1 MSTASCKLSSQLHA
15 TYGAILS
22 EELIVA
28 MGCTEPIALAY
39 AAAIMVEALG
49 EMPEDLLAAVS
60 GNIIKNVKSVV
71 VPMTGGLRGIEVA
84 LAAGLLS
91 GQPAMKL
98 EVLRVLGEDAKER
111 ITALMASCSIRVQE
125 LDTPHAF
132 DLALEGR
139 SRNHICRV
147 RITGFHTNVT
157 LVTLDGEDITQTY
170 AHNECD
176 TQGTSGDGRADR
188 SLLTV
193 ENIVTYAEECDLA
206 PLRPILQRQIDM
218 NTAIAEEGLRGEYG
232 AAIGKLLYRGGQAS
246 LKDRARAYATAG
258 SDARMSGCELPVC
271 ILSGSGNQGMTA
283 SLPVIVY
290 ARELGVD
297 EDTLMRALIVSDLI
311 TVHQKTGIGTLSAYC
326 GAISAGCGCG
336 AGICYLYG
344 GRFYEI
350 AHTVVNAV
358 AILSGTICDGAKPSC
373 AAKIAMAVEAGIM
386 GFEMIRAGR
395 QFMGGDG
402 IVQKGIENTIR
413 NVGRLARDGMSET
426 DRQIIRIMLGEGV
439 Q

>member
-1 MSTASCKLSSQLHA
+1 MSTYTLPKELHA
-15 TYGAILS
+15 AYAAILS
-22 EELIVA
+22 EELVPA

-39 AAAIMVEALG
+39 AAAILAEVLGQAPDAL
-49 EMPEDLLAAVS
+49 DAAVS

-91 GQPAMKL
+91 AQPKMKL
-98 EVLRVLGEDAKER
+98 EVLRVLGADAKAR
-111 ITALMASCSIRVQE
+111 IGEIMEACAIGVRE

-132 DLALEGR
+132 DLLLEGK
-139 SRNHICRV
+139 SGEHVCRV

-157 LVTLDGEDITQTY
+157 EVTLDGRDLTARY
-170 AHNECD
+170 AQSDCAAHTD
-176 TQGTSGDGRADR
+176 GDSRTDR

-206 PLRPILQRQIDM
+206 PLRPILLRQIEM

-232 AAIGKLLYRGGQAS
+232 AAIGKLLWQDGRAS
-246 LKDRARAYATAG
+246 VKDRARAYATAG

-297 EDTLMRALIVSDLI
+297 EDTLLRALIVADLI

-336 AGICYLYG
+336 AGICYLHG

-386 GFEMIRAGR
+386 GFEMNRAGR
-395 QFMGGDG
+395 EFVGGDG

-413 NVGRLARDGMSET
+413 NVGRLARDGMGET
-426 DRQIIRIMLGEGV
+426 DRQIIRIMLGEGNP
-439 Q
+439 

>member
-1 MSTASCKLSSQLHA
+1 MSTGSYTLTPALHA

-39 AAAIMVEALG
+39 AAAILAEALG
-49 EMPEDLLAAVS
+49 EMPTALSARVS

-84 LAAGLLS
+84 LCAGLLS

-111 ITALMASCSIRVQE
+111 ITALRNDCDICVRE

-132 DLALEGR
+132 DLYLEGK
-139 SRNHICRV
+139 SAAHTCRV

-157 LVTLDGEDITQTY
+157 EVTLDERDLTARY
-170 AHNECD
+170 AHRDCAAQ
-176 TQGTSGDGRADR
+176 TTDGGARADR

-206 PLRPILQRQIDM
+206 PLRPILQRQIEM

-232 AAIGKLLYRGGQAS
+232 ASIGKLLYRGGEAS

-297 EDTLMRALIVSDLI
+297 EDTLLRALIVADLI

-386 GFEMIRAGR
+386 GYEMIRAGR

-426 DRQIIRIMLGEGV
+426 DRQIIRIMLGEGTP
-439 Q
+439 

>member
-1 MSTASCKLSSQLHA
+1 
-15 TYGAILS
+15 
-22 EELIVA
+22 

-39 AAAIMVEALG
+39 GAAILREALG
-49 EMPEDLLAAVS
+49 AQPEVLDARVS

-84 LAAGLLS
+84 LCAGLLS
-91 GQPAMKL
+91 GQPSLRL
-98 EVLRVLGEDAKER
+98 EVLRTLGGDARDRIAALQSRCR
-111 ITALMASCSIRVQE
+111 ITLAE

-132 DLALEGR
+132 DFALDGQCGTHR
-139 SRNHICRV
+139 CHV
-147 RITGFHTNVT
+147 RITDFHTNV
-157 LVTLDGEDITQTY
+157 VSVVLDGEELAARY
-170 AHNECD
+170 ACNGCTDAAREE
-176 TQGTSGDGRADR
+176 RAADR
-188 SLLTV
+188 GLLTV

-206 PLRPILQRQIDM
+206 PLRPVLRRQIEM
-218 NTAIAEEGLRGEYG
+218 NTAIAREGLRGEYG
-232 AAIGKLLYRGGQAS
+232 AAIGKLLYRDGQAS

-297 EDTLMRALIVSDLI
+297 EDTLLRALIVSDLI

-386 GFEMIRAGR
+386 GFEMIRTGR
-395 QFMGGDG
+395 QFFGGDG

-426 DRQIIRIMLGEGV
+426 DRQIIRMMLGEEDV
-439 Q
+439 

>member
-1 MSTASCKLSSQLHA
+1 MGGMECLDVRLYEAYT
-15 TYGAILS
+15 AILK
-22 EELIVA
+22 EELIPA

-39 AAAIMVEALG
+39 GAAILRDVLG
-49 EMPEDLLAAVS
+49 ELPHTLTARVS

-84 LAAGLLS
+84 LCAGLLS
-91 GQPAMKL
+91 GRPSLQL
-98 EVLRVLGEDAKER
+98 EVLCALGEHARADIEQLLSR
-111 ITALMASCSIRVQE
+111 CTVRVEE
-125 LDTPHAF
+125 LPSPHAF
-132 DLALEGR
+132 DFALDGQGA
-139 SRNHICRV
+139 SHTAHV
-147 RITGFHTNVT
+147 RISGYHTGVT
-157 LVTLDGEDITQTY
+157 CVTLDGEDRT
-170 AHNECD
+170 AHYIGAPCAVD
-176 TQGTSGDGRADR
+176 TRGETGADR

-193 ENIVTYAEECDLA
+193 ENIVRFAEDCDLA
-206 PLRPILQRQIDM
+206 PLRSVLRRQIEM

-232 AAIGKLLYRGGQAS
+232 AAIGKLLYRDGQAS
-246 LKDRARAYATAG
+246 LKDRARAWATAG

-297 EDTLMRALIVSDLI
+297 EDTLLRALIVSDLV

-395 QFMGGDG
+395 QFLGGDG

-426 DRQIIRIMLGEGV
+426 DREIIRMMLGEGGV
-439 Q
+439 